1 MMLLQAEGLKAGD
14 NVQSHQVTSQVL
26 EVHCD
31 RVTHTLKCPS
41 VTLAAAEVTEGH
53 NWYYVTKAV
62 LKWRMGIMDTLS
74 PHLGRGSAHI
84 NTDTKI
90 RNTIQEFKWMGGKGQ
105 DDFMTSR
112 REIWEG
118 FNKKIIGNFPIGVS
132 AHPPTPTI
140 RKTKML
146 KKCLAYF

>member
-1 MMLLQAEGLKAGD
+1 MEGLKAGD

-118 FNKKIIGNFPIGVS
+118 FNNKNNWEFSYWGLCPSTQPHNSKNKNVKKMSCIFLNFK
-132 AHPPTPTI
+132 H
-140 RKTKML
+140 
-146 KKCLAYF
+146 